1 MWRQWFKGCQPCRH
15 DFGFLVV
22 FASILVI
29 LVITVQHLAQL
40 LLWNTL
46 RMDSVNGTYMICP
59 TINCYYLMYL
69 HYSTLIGIVRQDH
82 NPLLLDDPYLGKPCS
97 SWMGEPVSPPK
108 PRVNSAEA
116 RAFNEVCLCI
126 HIGVCFW
133 QHSMCSIHVCGCRVV
148 VCWWMVT
155 TVWKVWHVYKMGCII
170 YT

>member
-29 LVITVQHLAQL
+29 LVITAQHNCYCETLYVWLVWMVHTWFVLQLIVL
-40 LLWNTL
+40 LLL
-46 RMDSVNGTYMICP
+46 
-59 TINCYYLMYL
+59 LMYL
-69 HYSTLIGIVRQDH
+69 HYCTLIGIVRQDH
-82 NPLLLDDPYLGKPCS
+82 KPLLLDGPYLGCS
-97 SWMGEPVSPPK
+97 SWTGEPVSPPK

-133 QHSMCSIHVCGCRVV
+133 QHSMCSIRVCGCRVV